1 MKIRISFLFAHAL
14 LQCTLNEQ
22 RIVGDKMKLRKSFF
36 AMICMFLLSACGN
49 TGINDALNWSLEDFT
64 FTDQNGNEFGKDDLK
79 GKIWVAD
86 FIFTNCTSICPPMT
100 HNMTKIQKMAE
111 EEGIE
116 NVEFVSF
123 SVDPTIDS
131 PEVLNDYGSKFELD
145 FSNFHFLTGYDQSFI
160 ESFALE
166 NFKTIVKKPENE
178 DQVIHQSYFYL
189 VNQEGTIMQ
198 YYSGAN
204 DVPFEDIIND
214 MKAIQ

>member
-1 MKIRISFLFAHAL
+1 MKKRFWLSIFIIIL
-14 LQCTLNEQ
+14 LIIILL
-22 RIVGDKMKLRKSFF
+22 VFKSCHQ
-36 AMICMFLLSACGN
+36 IGN